1 MVLLTLQRSSYKHKE
16 LGNRRLETT
25 FVRVVWGMHV
35 SGSRTRPSP
44 VHFKLRVE
52 VLGLSAVGVKA
63 VVGVEFQ
70 FYLSLSVAL
79 LCGYAA

>member
-1 MVLLTLQRSSYKHKE
+1 MP
-16 LGNRRLETT
+16 
-25 FVRVVWGMHV
+25 V

-70 FYLSLSVAL
+70 FYLALSVAL